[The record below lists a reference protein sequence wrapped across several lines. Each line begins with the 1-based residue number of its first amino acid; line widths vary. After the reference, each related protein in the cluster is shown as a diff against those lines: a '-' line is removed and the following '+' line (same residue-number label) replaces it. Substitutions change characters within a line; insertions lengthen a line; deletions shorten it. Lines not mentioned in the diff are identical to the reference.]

1 MINWLSWLD
10 FGFMRNALIAILII
24 TPLFGLMGT
33 MIVNKK
39 MAYFSDALGHSAL
52 TGIAVGVVC
61 GVADTNLSMVIF
73 AIIFALLLNQI
84 GKANMAS
91 ADTILFGGNR
101 TGNPFKRR

>member
-1 MINWLSWLD
+1 MSNWFAWLD
-10 FGFMRNALIAILII
+10 YGFMKNALIAILII

-61 GVADTNLSMVIF
+61 GMQDTNGIVCHCFCI
-73 AIIFALLLNQI
+73 A
-84 GKANMAS
+84 
-91 ADTILFGGNR
+91 
-101 TGNPFKRR
+101 FK

>member
-1 MINWLSWLD
+1 MSNWFAWLD
-10 FGFMRNALIAILII
+10 YGFMKNALIAILII

-61 GVADTNLSMVIF
+61 GMQDTNLPARWQLDLRF
-73 AIIFALLLNQI
+73 CQKAAIS
-84 GKANMAS
+84 ANIRVFLSEMY
-91 ADTILFGGNR
+91 
-101 TGNPFKRR
+101 

>member
-1 MINWLSWLD
+1 MLEY
-10 FGFMRNALIAILII
+10 GFMRNALLAVLII

-61 GVADTNLSMVIF
+61 GIHDTNLSMVLF
-73 AIIFALLLNQI
+73 AIVFALLLNKI
-84 GKANMAS
+84 GKILTKAYNDIYKDKTPLDGGFIG
-91 ADTILFGGNR
+91 DTDMEI
-101 TGNPFKRR
+101 

>member
-1 MINWLSWLD
+1 MSNWFAWLD
-10 FGFMRNALIAILII
+10 YGFMKNALIAILII

-61 GVADTNLSMVIF
+61 GMQDNS
-73 AIIFALLLNQI
+73 
-84 GKANMAS
+84 
-91 ADTILFGGNR
+91 
-101 TGNPFKRR
+101 PF